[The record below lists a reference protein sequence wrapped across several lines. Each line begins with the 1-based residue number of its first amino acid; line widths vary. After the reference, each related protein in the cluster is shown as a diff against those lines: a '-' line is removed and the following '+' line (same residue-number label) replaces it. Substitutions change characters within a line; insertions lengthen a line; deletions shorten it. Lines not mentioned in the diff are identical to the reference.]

1 MDEETLFK
9 TVYIAQKLGRF
20 QVSLTAGAKVA
31 AAELAT
37 ADADEWWNQL
47 QEFRGMVSQ
56 FVEIEPRD
64 AGGDCTI
71 LWCRTTIAHTH
82 PRLRCER
89 CGVEGLAENMTAER
103 HKCKPDRIQQEP
115 WSQQLQCGALVSREG
130 VTFSCALDLG
140 HLSDCAPGVFG
151 DD

>member
-37 ADADEWWNQL
+37 TDADDWWGQL
-47 QEFRGMVSQ
+47 QEFRGTVSQ

-89 CGVEGLAENMTAER
+89 CGTEGLAENMTAER
-103 HKCKPDRIQQEP
+103 HTCE
-115 WSQQLQCGALVSREG
+115 QQLQCGVPVSRKG
-130 VTFSCALDLG
+130 ATFSCALDLG
-140 HLSDCAPGVFG
+140 HLGDCAPGG
-151 DD
+151 IWR